1 MFFADSRLWLGA
13 NLRCLRLKRVA
24 LGGDIESFWKKK
36 SFWRA
41 EISSFQVQLEKFS
54 AKGNVFVLRKR
65 RLFLFMQGNAKM
77 KSLL

>member
-1 MFFADSRLWLGA
+1 MAGCEFAVFEVKKNCFGWRY
-13 NLRCLRLKRVA
+13 RK
-24 LGGDIESFWKKK
+24 FWKKK

-65 RLFLFMQGNAKM
+65 RLFRFMQGNAKM